1 MNELEKALRSASLP
15 PGDAGAAVATGKLLA
30 RAEDEGLL
38 EVAYGSVESPF
49 GDLLAAV
56 TPRGLLRI
64 SYDPRRNDEVLE
76 QIAEK
81 VSPRMLEAPA
91 RLDPVRRQLDQYF
104 DGKRHT
110 FDLELDWRL
119 SRGFSQ
125 KILRQTARVPFGEV
139 ATYKQMAEAAGS
151 PRAVRAA
158 GNALGSNPIPI
169 VVPCHRVVRTG
180 GKMGGYGGSLGPYL
194 AGSEVKRRLL
204 ELEGALDES
213 GRPLPPSGP
222 EAGPGRRSTSRRG

>member
-1 MNELEKALRSASLP
+1 MGGMNELEQALRGAALP
-15 PGDAGAAVATGKLLA
+15 RGDAGPAAAAGRLVA

-56 TPRGLLRI
+56 TPRGLLRL
-64 SYDPRRNDEVLE
+64 SYDPSRNDAVLE

-91 RLDPVRRQLDQYF
+91 RLDPLRRQLDEYF
-104 DGKRHT
+104 EGERRK
-110 FDLELDWRL
+110 FDLKLDWRL
-119 SRGFSQ
+119 TRGFFQ
-125 KILRQTARVPFGEV
+125 KILRETARVPFGSV
-139 ATYKQMAEAAGS
+139 STYKQMAEAAGS

-169 VVPCHRVVRTG
+169 VVPCHRIVRTG
-180 GKMGGYGGSLGPYL
+180 GKMGGYGGTLGPYI
-194 AGSEVKRRLL
+194 AGPEIKQQLL

-213 GRPLPPSGP
+213 GRP
-222 EAGPGRRSTSRRG
+222 RV